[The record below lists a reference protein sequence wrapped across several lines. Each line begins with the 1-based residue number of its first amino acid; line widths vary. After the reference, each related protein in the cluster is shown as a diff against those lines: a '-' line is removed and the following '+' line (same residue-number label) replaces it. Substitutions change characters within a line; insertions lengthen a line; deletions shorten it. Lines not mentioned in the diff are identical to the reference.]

1 MRISNDTYLDYC
13 DVLISPQRSSLDS
26 RKEVHLRR
34 AFTFKHTPMYQLE
47 CTPIIAANMDT
58 TGSIKMSFAL
68 ESQNCLTAL
77 SKHLSN
83 TDYCR
88 GLRTHTFYTIG
99 TSDGD
104 LEKLRNLLEDGIEP
118 TMICIDVANGYTKH
132 FTDFVSKI
140 REIANLAI
148 IMAGN
153 VVTPNMVEELLLV
166 GADIVK
172 VGIGSGAN
180 CLTRVVTGVGI
191 PQLSAIDEC
200 AFAAHGLGGYI
211 CADGGITC
219 SGDVCKA
226 LCAGAD
232 FVMIGGMFAGT
243 EECDG
248 VWDIKDGV
256 RYLRHYGSAS
266 KEAQELHNG
275 GLADYRASE
284 GKEVLIPYKGS
295 VIDIIKSIKGGIAS
309 CCTYI
314 GASKIKD
321 MPKCASFVRVNRTHN
336 TIFGDSNAK
345 L

>member
-26 RKEVHLRR
+26 RKEVELKRS
-34 AFTFKHTPMYQLE
+34 FSFKHTPMYSLE

-58 TGSIKMSFAL
+58 TGSLKMSFAM

-83 TDYCR
+83 KEYC
-88 GLRTHTFYTIG
+88 GSLMTHTFYTIG
-99 TSDGD
+99 AAEGD
-104 LEKLRNLLEDGIEP
+104 LEKLQNLIKSGIEP
-118 TMICIDVANGYTKH
+118 IMICIDVANGYTKH
-132 FTDFVSKI
+132 FTEFVAKV
-140 REIANLAI
+140 REVADMAI

-153 VVTPNMVEELLLV
+153 VATPNMVEELLIV

-172 VGIGSGAN
+172 VGLGPGAN
-180 CLTRVVTGVGI
+180 CLTRVITGVGI
-191 PQLSAIDEC
+191 PQLSVIDEC

-219 SGDVCKA
+219 PGDVCKA

-232 FVMIGGMFAGT
+232 FVMMGGMLSGT

-248 VWDIKDGV
+248 TWEVIEGKK
-256 RYLRHYGSAS
+256 YLRHHGSAS

-275 GLADYRASE
+275 GVAEYRASE
-284 GKEVLIPYKGS
+284 GKEVLIPNRGS

-314 GASKIKD
+314 GASRIKD

-336 TIFGDSNAK
+336 TIFGDFKA